1 MQTVLFEH
9 AEMRIA
15 QRSESFH
22 DLRESLARKDF
33 YFRVVHEHHECVGIS
48 GIVDRHLEEIDHA
61 VDVCEACH
69 FLLLRFS
76 AICMSVFRDTIVS
89 SC

>member
-1 MQTVLFEH
+1 MQTVFIRARRNMYSPE
-9 AEMRIA
+9 IGVVP
-15 QRSESFH
+15 RSS
-22 DLRESLARKDF
+22 ESLARKDF
-33 YFRVVHEHHECVGIS
+33 SFRVVHEHHEFVRIS

-61 VDVCEACH
+61 VDVREACH

-76 AICMSVFRDTIVS
+76 ALYMSVFRDTIVS